1 MIRAPSLAV
10 LPEHRLGGLSATS
23 VLLTSLHRYKHL
35 PSRGGDAQQI
45 ACIPVTGRV
54 ARWSVSVAL
63 CRNILHIRLVVCVG
77 RDAKERRLERRR
89 PIEVEVWV
97 VYLGVFI

>member
-1 MIRAPSLAV
+1 MIMAHSLAV
-10 LPEHRLGGLSATS
+10 LLEHRLGGLSAIS
-23 VLLTSLHRYKHL
+23 DLLASLHRYNHL

-45 ACIPVTGRV
+45 ARISA

-77 RDAKERRLERRR
+77 RDAKERGLERRR
-89 PIEVEVWV
+89 PCEVK
-97 VYLGVFI
+97 

>member
-1 MIRAPSLAV
+1 MIMALSLAV
-10 LPEHRLGGLSATS
+10 LLEHRLGGLSAIS
-23 VLLTSLHRYKHL
+23 VLPASLHRYNHL
-35 PSRGGDAQQI
+35 PSRGGDAQQN

-77 RDAKERRLERRR
+77 RDAKERGLERHRFCD
-89 PIEVEVWV
+89 
-97 VYLGVFI
+97 LM

>member
-10 LPEHRLGGLSATS
+10 LPEHRLGSLSAIS

-35 PSRGGDAQQI
+35 PSRGGDAQQN

-89 PIEVEVWV
+89 SIEVEV
-97 VYLGVFI
+97 GVAAFG